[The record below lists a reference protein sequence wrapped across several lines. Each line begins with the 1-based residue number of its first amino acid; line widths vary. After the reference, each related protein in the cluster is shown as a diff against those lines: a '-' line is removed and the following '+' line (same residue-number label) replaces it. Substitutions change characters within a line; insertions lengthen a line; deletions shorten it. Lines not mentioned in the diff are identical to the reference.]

1 VDRITHIL
9 GTKIT
14 PMKGIAP
21 ISFMINNGFRINS
34 EISKMVDELFDLD
47 EYASV
52 ILEEIAENGP
62 LTAYQIKI
70 KGNKKVEKVTREK
83 VKYRLE
89 GKLKDFL
96 IVVKGDKHRN
106 TGKIKKYY
114 YLTLKGLIAS
124 LSTTS
129 FEENY
134 IIKKYLEFLVQWANK
149 YHIPEIT
156 IQLIKYNLALYLIKN
171 VIDGSKLTDLSNIEA
186 KIFKLNSHESLTEP
200 YLRQKPIANKK
211 LEKIEFKIRIRLHI
225 IQQILTQAINN
236 VSLEHI
242 SDTSKLQ
249 QNKKN
254 LSPVDNFI
262 LNILSGY
269 IKHWFDYIH
278 EIQFEKIDGFKP
290 VTTLDDRYSHGIQ
303 INIKDANRDAHTIL
317 KKIGIKAQFTDSKV
331 PSFFF

>member
-1 VDRITHIL
+1 MGRNGHIL
-9 GTKIT
+9 GTKIGL
-14 PMKGIAP
+14 MKGIDS
-21 ISFMINNGFRINS
+21 ISFMINNGFRFNN
-34 EISKMVDELFDLD
+34 EISKMVDELFYLD
-47 EYASV
+47 KYESV
-52 ILEEIAENGP
+52 ILEVIAEKGP
-62 LTAYQIKI
+62 LTAYQIKK
-70 KGNKKVEKVTREK
+70 KGDNRVEKITKNK
-83 VKYRLE
+83 VKHRLE

-134 IIKKYLEFLVQWANK
+134 IIKKYLEFLVQWSNK

-171 VIDGSKLTDLSNIEA
+171 VIDGSKLTDVSNVEA
-186 KIFKLNSHESLTEP
+186 KIFKFNSYESLTEP
-200 YLRQKPIANKK
+200 HLRQKLIANKK
-211 LEKIEFKIRIRLHI
+211 LEKIEFKIRTRLYT
-225 IQQILTQAINN
+225 IQQMLTQAINN

-269 IKHWFDYIH
+269 IKYWFDYIH
-278 EIQFEKIDGFKP
+278 EIQFEKIKGFEPITK
-290 VTTLDDRYSHGIQ
+290 LDEKYSQSIQ
-303 INIKDANRDAHTIL
+303 INIKDANNDARTIL
-317 KKIGIKAQFTDSKV
+317 KKLGVKVQFTDSKV

>member
-1 VDRITHIL
+1 
-9 GTKIT
+9 
-14 PMKGIAP
+14 
-21 ISFMINNGFRINS
+21 
-34 EISKMVDELFDLD
+34 MVDELFYLD
-47 EYASV
+47 KYESV
-52 ILEEIAENGP
+52 ILEVIAEKGP
-62 LTAYQIKI
+62 LTAYQIKK
-70 KGNKKVEKVTREK
+70 KGDNRVEKITKNK
-83 VKYRLE
+83 VKHRLE

-134 IIKKYLEFLVQWANK
+134 IIKKYLEFLVQWSNK

-171 VIDGSKLTDLSNIEA
+171 VIDGSKLTVVSNVEA
-186 KIFKLNSHESLTEP
+186 KIFKFNSYESLTEP
-200 YLRQKPIANKK
+200 HLRQKLIANKK
-211 LEKIEFKIRIRLHI
+211 LEKIEFKIRTRLYT
-225 IQQILTQAINN
+225 IQQMLTQAINN

-269 IKHWFDYIH
+269 IKYWFDYIH
-278 EIQFEKIDGFKP
+278 EIQFEKIKGFEPITK
-290 VTTLDDRYSHGIQ
+290 LDEKYSQSIQ
-303 INIKDANRDAHTIL
+303 INIKDANNDARTIL
-317 KKIGIKAQFTDSKV
+317 KKLGVKAQFTDSKV

>member
-1 VDRITHIL
+1 MT
-9 GTKIT
+9 T
-14 PMKGIAP
+14 MKGIDP
-21 ISFMINNGFRINS
+21 IGFMIDNGFRSNS
-34 EISKMVDELFDLD
+34 EISEMVDELFDLD

-62 LTAYQIKI
+62 LTAYQIQI
-70 KGNKKVEKVTREK
+70 RGDKKVEKVTREK
-83 VKYRLE
+83 VKHRLE

-96 IVVKGDKHRN
+96 IVVKGDEHRN
-106 TGKIKKYY
+106 TGKIKKFYH
-114 YLTLKGLIAS
+114 LTLKGLIAS

-156 IQLIKYNLALYLIKN
+156 IQLIKYNIELYLIKN
-171 VIDGSKLTDLSNIEA
+171 VIDGSNLNNIEA
-186 KIFKLNSHESLTEP
+186 KIFKLNSHESLTET
-200 YLRQKPIANKK
+200 YLRQKLIANKK
-211 LEKIEFKIRIRLHI
+211 LEKIEFEIRTRLHI

-254 LSPVDNFI
+254 ISPVDNFI

-278 EIQFEKIDGFKP
+278 EIQFKKIDGFEP
-290 VTTLDDRYSHGIQ
+290 VTILDDRYSHGIQ
-303 INIKDANRDAHTIL
+303 INIKGANKEARTIL
-317 KKIGIKAQFTDSKV
+317 KKIGVKAQFTDSKV

>member
-1 VDRITHIL
+1 MT
-9 GTKIT
+9 T
-14 PMKGIAP
+14 MKGITL

-34 EISKMVDELFDLD
+34 EISKRVDELFDLD
-47 EYASV
+47 EYESV

-62 LTAYQIKI
+62 LTAYQIQI
-70 KGNKKVEKVTREK
+70 RGDKKVEKVTREK
-83 VKYRLE
+83 VKHRLE

-96 IVVKGDKHRN
+96 IVVKGDEHRN
-106 TGKIKKYY
+106 TGKIKKFYH
-114 YLTLKGLIAS
+114 LTLKGLIAS
-124 LSTTS
+124 LSITS

-200 YLRQKPIANKK
+200 YLRQKLIANKK
-211 LEKIEFKIRIRLHI
+211 LEKIEFEIRTRLHI

-254 LSPVDNFI
+254 ISPVDNFI
-262 LNILSGY
+262 LNILSEY
-269 IKHWFDYIH
+269 IKRWFDHIH
-278 EIQFEKIDGFKP
+278 EIQFAKIDGFEP
-290 VTTLDDRYSHGIQ
+290 VTILDDRYSHGIQ
-303 INIKDANRDAHTIL
+303 INIKGANKEARTIL
-317 KKIGIKAQFTDSKV
+317 KKIGVKAQFADSKV